1 MFWAD
6 FARDPARKKISAG
19 AQEDGRIVVENG
31 VVSVLLNA
39 TDSSKIK

>member
-6 FARDPARKKISAG
+6 FAQDPAWK
-19 AQEDGRIVVENG
+19 RICGDSQADNRMVVENG

-39 TDSSKIK
+39 TDSSRIK